1 MSPVAMSV
9 TLLGTGA
16 PPPRM
21 DRFGPSTLVEIGDE
35 KFVFDCGRGVAQ
47 RLLQLGVPFTSVDRL
62 FLTHLHSDHLVGI
75 PDLYLTG
82 WIFGRQIPFRVW
94 GPEGTQQMMHHLQQ
108 AFQADIHIRRDLDEE
123 FSAEGIKVVTQ
134 EIQEGVVYEEK
145 GVRIIAFD
153 VDHRPVDPALGFRIE
168 HEGKS
173 VVLSGVTKFS
183 ENLIRFADGA
193 DLLVHEVCA
202 PENMRDLVRRFNPAR
217 AETTERI
224 IDHHT
229 TPEQAGEIFSRTRP
243 KLAVYSH
250 IVGPPNSD
258 DELLAGTKSTYSGV
272 FEIGDDLMTIDVGEE
287 VCVRGRS

>member
-21 DRFGPSTLVEIGDE
+21 DRFGPSTLVEIGEE

-94 GPEGTQQMMHHLQQ
+94 GPKGTQQMMNHLQQ

-153 VDHRPVDPALGFRIE
+153 VDHCPVKPALGFRIE
-168 HEGKS
+168 YEGKS
-173 VVLSGVTKFS
+173 VVLSGDTKFS

-272 FEIGDDLMTIDVGEE
+272 FKIGEDLMTIDVGEE
-287 VCVRGRS
+287 VCVRGKS